1 MPNVSGI
8 SRNALKVSE
17 VSVDKVLSHYL
28 WNAAIPPK
36 KEDMLTAATSTERKP
51 IHIDATDYM
60 RNGAGRYASAAD
72 FKMFEN
78 FFNAKN
84 LLVRDKPYSFD
95 EAIDLIYGKT
105 KIAQRVRELPKTERG
120 FTTAISQYGIDT
132 SSSDYVERAFI
143 FGSTQVTVTQT
154 DIAKLQFFVR
164 PDGSREIR
172 NLRITPKNDNFDFIG
187 GSSSQDASGKLQKWA
202 VGKAN
207 AVFNSVLDPKG
218 IGRSVPLVYTD
229 TDKLP
234 FVNITDKDFKRLQSE
249 KSNQEKPDILMEETG
264 ILLFRQGGGLFNKL
278 KKSPALYDKSLLGRW
293 RDIEQNANE
302 MYQKT
307 RDRIEKDPN
316 MMSLDERDERDQY
329 AADIDKPTALTIE
342 DMPQN
347 AQKIYHQGKQI
358 FADFCAQ
365 KNIAYDVNS
374 LDNIAMSLASV
385 AYKNK
390 MSGVSLININDNG
403 KVSVGH
409 RAPGLIMASVDM
421 WEAAKTPVEESLS
434 QIQQTAQQ
442 IEYEELQKQI
452 VQSQS
457 HGARLS

>member
-1 MPNVSGI
+1 MSENKGS
-8 SRNALKVSE
+8 LKASE
-17 VSVDKVLSHYL
+17 VTVDRVLSQYL
-28 WNAAIPPK
+28 WNSPIPPK
-36 KEDMLTAATSTERKP
+36 RENMAASVTSANRTP
-51 IHIDATDYM
+51 IKIDAVDYM
-60 RNGAGRYASAAD
+60 KNGAGKYASAAD
-72 FKMFEN
+72 FKMFER
-78 FFNAKN
+78 FFKEK
-84 LLVRDKPYSFD
+84 LPSKIQYYSF
-95 EAIDLIYGKT
+95 EEIGNQIYGEKKFEEIKT
-105 KIAQRVRELPKTERG
+105 SMFNPRTGQG
-120 FTTAISQYGIDT
+120 FTVSISQYGIDT

-143 FGSTQVTVTQT
+143 FGSTQVTVTKA
-154 DIAKLQFFVR
+154 DIDKLQFFVR

-307 RDRIEKDPN
+307 RDRIKEDLNK
-316 MMSLDERDERDQY
+316 MSLDDRNERDQY

-365 KNIAYDVNS
+365 KNIAYDANS

-442 IEYEELQKQI
+442 IEYEEQQKQI

-457 HGARLS
+457 HGARIS

>member
-1 MPNVSGI
+1 MPNLSI
-8 SRNALKVSE
+8 QKSLSVSE
-17 VSVDKVLSHYL
+17 VTIDNVLSRYL
-28 WNAAIPPK
+28 WNSPIPPK
-36 KEDMLTAATSTERKP
+36 REDMELSVTHEKRFP
-51 IHIDATDYM
+51 IRINAVDYM
-60 RNGAGRYASAAD
+60 KNGAGKYASATD

-78 FFNAKN
+78 FFKAGN
-84 LLVRDKPYSFD
+84 LPAREKPYSFD
-95 EAIDLIYGKT
+95 EIGNKLYTDFT
-105 KIAQRVRELPKTERG
+105 ERQRVMFGPKGNG
-120 FTTAISQYGIDT
+120 FTVAVSQYGIDT

-143 FGSTQVTVTQT
+143 FGSTQVTVTKA
-154 DIAKLQFFVR
+154 DIDKLQFFVR

-172 NLRITPKNDNFDFIG
+172 NLRITPKDDNFDFIG
-187 GSSSQDASGKLQKWA
+187 GSSSQDASGRMLKMM
-202 VGKAN
+202 VDTAN
-207 AVFNSVLDPKG
+207 AGFKKAIDPKG

-234 FVNITDKDFKRLQSE
+234 FVTITDKDFKKLQSE
-249 KSNQEKPDILMEETG
+249 KLNRKISDALIEETG
-264 ILLFRQGGGLFNKL
+264 IPLFRQGGGLFNKL

-307 RDRIEKDPN
+307 RDLIEKDPN
-316 MMSLDERDERDQY
+316 MMSLDERNERDQY

-358 FADFCAQ
+358 FADFCAR
-365 KNIAYDVNS
+365 KNIAYDANS
-374 LDNIAMSLASV
+374 LDNIAMSLTSACY
-385 AYKNK
+385 ANN
-390 MSGVSLININDNG
+390 MQDVSLININDNG

-434 QIQQTAQQ
+434 QIQQTAQR
-442 IEYEELQKQI
+442 IEYEEQQKQI

-457 HGARLS
+457 YGARLS

>member
-1 MPNVSGI
+1 MSDNQKSLAVSD
-8 SRNALKVSE
+8 VT
-17 VSVDKVLSHYL
+17 VDRILSQYL
-28 WNAAIPPK
+28 WNSPIPPK
-36 KEDMLTAATSTERKP
+36 REDMGISITLANRTPVK
-51 IHIDATDYM
+51 IDATDYM
-60 RNGAGRYASAAD
+60 KNGAGRYATAAD

-78 FFNAKN
+78 FFKASN
-84 LLVRDKPYSFD
+84 LPARNTPYSFD
-95 EAIDLIYGKT
+95 EIGNKIYG
-105 KIAQRVRELPKTERG
+105 IERFNSWKNDFYSTTPGKG
-120 FTTAISQYGIDT
+120 FTVAISQYGIDT

-143 FGSTQVTVTQT
+143 FGSTQVVVTP
-154 DIAKLQFFVR
+154 DDLRKLQFFVR

-172 NLRITPKNDNFDFIG
+172 NLRITPKDDNFDFIG

-249 KSNQEKPDILMEETG
+249 KSNRKISDTLIEETG
-264 ILLFRQGGGLFNKL
+264 IPLLLQSGGLFNKL

-307 RDRIEKDPN
+307 RDLIEKDPN

-365 KNIAYDVNS
+365 KNIVYDANS

-385 AYKNK
+385 AYTNK
-390 MSGVSLININDNG
+390 MSDVSLINIKGNG
-403 KVSVGH
+403 EVLIGH

-442 IEYEELQKQI
+442 IEYEEQQKQI

>member
-1 MPNVSGI
+1 MPNLSI
-8 SRNALKVSE
+8 QKSLSVSE
-17 VSVDKVLSHYL
+17 VTIDNVLSRYL
-28 WNAAIPPK
+28 WNSPTPPK
-36 KEDMLTAATSTERKP
+36 REDMELSVTHEKRFP
-51 IHIDATDYM
+51 IRINAVDYM
-60 RNGAGRYASAAD
+60 KNGAGKYASATD

-78 FFNAKN
+78 FFKAGN
-84 LLVRDKPYSFD
+84 LPAREKPYSFD
-95 EAIDLIYGKT
+95 EIGNKLYTDFT
-105 KIAQRVRELPKTERG
+105 ERQRVMFGPKGNG
-120 FTTAISQYGIDT
+120 FTVAVSQYGIDT

-143 FGSTQVTVTQT
+143 FGSTQVTVTKA
-154 DIAKLQFFVR
+154 DIDKLQFFVR

-172 NLRITPKNDNFDFIG
+172 NLRITPKDDNFDFIG
-187 GSSSQDASGKLQKWA
+187 GSSSQDASGRMLKMM
-202 VGKAN
+202 VDTAN
-207 AVFNSVLDPKG
+207 AGFKKVIDPKG

-234 FVNITDKDFKRLQSE
+234 FVTITDKDFKKLQSE
-249 KSNQEKPDILMEETG
+249 KLNRKISDALIEETG
-264 ILLFRQGGGLFNKL
+264 IPLLRQGGGLFNKL

-302 MYQKT
+302 KYQKT
-307 RDRIEKDPN
+307 RDLIEKDPN

-347 AQKIYHQGKQI
+347 AQKIYYQGKQI

-365 KNIAYDVNS
+365 KNIAYDANN

-390 MSGVSLININDNG
+390 MSGVSLINIKGNG
-403 KVSVGH
+403 EVLIGH
-409 RAPGLIMASVDM
+409 KAPGLIMASVDI

-434 QIQQTAQQ
+434 QIQQTAQR
-442 IEYEELQKQI
+442 IEYEEQQKQI

>member
-1 MPNVSGI
+1 MSDNQKSLAVSD
-8 SRNALKVSE
+8 VT
-17 VSVDKVLSHYL
+17 VDRILSQYL
-28 WNAAIPPK
+28 WNSPIPPK
-36 KEDMLTAATSTERKP
+36 REDMGISITSANRTPVK
-51 IHIDATDYM
+51 IDATDYM
-60 RNGAGRYASAAD
+60 KNGAGRYATAAD

-78 FFNAKN
+78 FFKASN
-84 LLVRDKPYSFD
+84 LPARNTPYSFD
-95 EAIDLIYGKT
+95 EIGNKIYG
-105 KIAQRVRELPKTERG
+105 IERFNSWKNGFYSTTPGKG
-120 FTTAISQYGIDT
+120 FTVAISQYGIDT

-143 FGSTQVTVTQT
+143 FGSTQVVVTP
-154 DIAKLQFFVR
+154 DDLRKLQFFVR

-187 GSSSQDASGKLQKWA
+187 GSSSQDASGRMLKMM
-202 VGKAN
+202 VDTAN
-207 AVFNSVLDPKG
+207 AGFKKVIDPKG
-218 IGRSVPLVYTD
+218 IGRAVPLVYTD

-307 RDRIEKDPN
+307 RDLIEKDPN

-365 KNIAYDVNS
+365 KNIAYDANS

-403 KVSVGH
+403 KVLIGH

-442 IEYEELQKQI
+442 IEYEEQQKQI

>member
-1 MPNVSGI
+1 MENQQQSL
-8 SRNALKVSE
+8 SVSE
-17 VSVDKVLSHYL
+17 VTIDRVLSHYL
-28 WNAAIPPK
+28 WNKSIPPRR
-36 KEDMLTAATSTERKP
+36 EDMQSAETDANRMP
-51 IHIDATDYM
+51 INIDATSYM
-60 RNGAGRYASAAD
+60 QNGAGRYASAVD
-72 FKMFEN
+72 FKMFEK
-78 FFNAKN
+78 FFTEKN
-84 LLVRDKPYSFD
+84 LPAKLQPYSFT
-95 EAIDLIYGKT
+95 EIVDLIYHKDD
-105 KIAQRVRELPKTERG
+105 AARVKRLPNSKNG
-120 FTTAISQYGIDT
+120 FTVPISQYGIDT

-143 FGSTQVTVTQT
+143 FGSTQVTVTKS
-154 DIAKLQFFVR
+154 DIDKLQFFVR

-172 NLRITPKNDNFDFIG
+172 NLRITPKDDNFDFIG
-187 GSSSQDASGKLQKWA
+187 GSSSQDASGRMLKMM
-202 VGKAN
+202 VDTAN
-207 AVFNSVLDPKG
+207 AGFKKAIDPKG

-264 ILLFRQGGGLFNKL
+264 ILLLRQGGGLFNKL

-302 MYQKT
+302 KYQKT
-307 RDRIEKDPN
+307 RNLIKEDLNK
-316 MMSLDERDERDQY
+316 MSLDERNERDQY

-365 KNIAYDVNS
+365 KNIVYDANS

-385 AYKNK
+385 AYENK

-434 QIQQTAQQ
+434 QIQQTAQR
-442 IEYEELQKQI
+442 IEYEEQQKQI

>member
-1 MPNVSGI
+1 MPNLSI
-8 SRNALKVSE
+8 QKSLSVSE
-17 VSVDKVLSHYL
+17 VTIDNVLSRYL
-28 WNAAIPPK
+28 WNSPTPPK
-36 KEDMLTAATSTERKP
+36 REDMELSVTHEKRFP
-51 IHIDATDYM
+51 IRINAVDYM
-60 RNGAGRYASAAD
+60 KNGAGKYASATD

-78 FFNAKN
+78 FFKARN
-84 LLVRDKPYSFD
+84 LPAREKPYSFD
-95 EAIDLIYGKT
+95 EIGNKLYTDFT
-105 KIAQRVRELPKTERG
+105 ERQRVMFGPKGNG
-120 FTTAISQYGIDT
+120 FTVAVSQYGIDT

-143 FGSTQVTVTQT
+143 FGSTQVTVTQA

-249 KSNQEKPDILMEETG
+249 KSNRKISDTLTEETG
-264 ILLFRQGGGLFNKL
+264 IPLLLQSGELFNKL

-307 RDRIEKDPN
+307 RDLIEKDPN

-365 KNIAYDVNS
+365 KNIVYDANS

-385 AYKNK
+385 AYVNN
-390 MSGVSLININDNG
+390 MQDVSLINIKGNG
-403 KVSVGH
+403 EILIGH

>member
-1 MPNVSGI
+1 MSD
-8 SRNALKVSE
+8 SKKSLSVSE
-17 VSVDKVLSHYL
+17 VTIDRILSHYL
-28 WNAAIPPK
+28 WNTSVPPRR
-36 KEDMLTAATSTERKP
+36 EDMQSAITNANRTSVE
-51 IHIDATDYM
+51 IDAVDYM
-60 RNGAGRYASAAD
+60 KNGAGKYASAAD
-72 FKMFEN
+72 FKMFEK
-78 FFNAKN
+78 FFNEKLPAK
-84 LLVRDKPYSFD
+84 VQPYSFD
-95 EAIDLIYGKT
+95 EIGNQIYGK
-105 KIAQRVRELPKTERG
+105 KRFEEIKTSMFNPRTGQG
-120 FTTAISQYGIDT
+120 FTVSISQYGIDT

-143 FGSTQVTVTQT
+143 FGSTQVTVTKA
-154 DIAKLQFFVR
+154 DIDKLQFFVR

-172 NLRITPKNDNFDFIG
+172 NLRITPKDDNFDFIG
-187 GSSSQDASGKLQKWA
+187 GSSSQDASGRMLKMM
-202 VGKAN
+202 VDTAN
-207 AVFNSVLDPKG
+207 AGFKKVIDPKG
-218 IGRSVPLVYTD
+218 IGRAVPLVYTD

-307 RDRIEKDPN
+307 RDRIKEDLNK
-316 MMSLDERDERDQY
+316 MSLDDRNERDQY

-365 KNIAYDVNS
+365 KNIVYDANS

-385 AYKNK
+385 AYTNK
-390 MSGVSLININDNG
+390 MSDVSLINIKGNG
-403 KVSVGH
+403 EVLIGH
-409 RAPGLIMASVDM
+409 KAPGLIMASVDM

-442 IEYEELQKQI
+442 IEYEEQQKQI

-457 HGARLS
+457 HGARIS

>member
-1 MPNVSGI
+1 MENPQQSL
-8 SRNALKVSE
+8 SVSE
-17 VSVDKVLSHYL
+17 VTMDRVLSHYL
-28 WNAAIPPK
+28 WNKSIPPRR
-36 KEDMLTAATSTERKP
+36 ENMQLAATDANRMP
-51 IHIDATDYM
+51 INIDATSYM
-60 RNGAGRYASAAD
+60 RNGAGRYASAVD
-72 FKMFEN
+72 FKMFEK
-78 FFNAKN
+78 FFTEKN
-84 LLVRDKPYSFD
+84 LPAKLQPYSFT
-95 EAIDLIYGKT
+95 EIVDLIYHKDD
-105 KIAQRVRELPKTERG
+105 AVRIKRLPNSKNG
-120 FTTAISQYGIDT
+120 FTVSISQYGIDT
-132 SSSDYVERAFI
+132 SSSDYTERAFI
-143 FGSTQVTVTQT
+143 FGSTQVTVTKA
-154 DIAKLQFFVR
+154 DIDKLQFFVR

-172 NLRITPKNDNFDFIG
+172 NLRITPKDDNFDFIG
-187 GSSSQDASGKLQKWA
+187 GSSSQDVSDRMQKWM
-202 VGKAN
+202 VDKAN
-207 AVFNSVLDPKG
+207 AGFKKVIDPKG
-218 IGRSVPLVYTD
+218 IGRAVPLIYTD

-307 RDRIEKDPN
+307 RDLIEKDPN
-316 MMSLDERDERDQY
+316 MMSLDERNERDQY

-358 FADFCAQ
+358 FADFCAR
-365 KNIAYDVNS
+365 KNIAYDANS
-374 LDNIAMSLASV
+374 LDNIAMSLTSAC
-385 AYKNK
+385 YEND
-390 MSGVSLININDNG
+390 MQDVSLININDNG

-434 QIQQTAQQ
+434 QIQQTAQR
-442 IEYEELQKQI
+442 IEYEEQQKQI

>member
-1 MPNVSGI
+1 MPNLSI
-8 SRNALKVSE
+8 QKSLSVSE
-17 VSVDKVLSHYL
+17 VTIDNVLSRYL
-28 WNAAIPPK
+28 WNSPTPPK
-36 KEDMLTAATSTERKP
+36 REDMELSVTHEKRFP
-51 IHIDATDYM
+51 IRINAVDYM
-60 RNGAGRYASAAD
+60 KNGAGKYASATD

-78 FFNAKN
+78 FFKARN
-84 LLVRDKPYSFD
+84 LPAREKPYSFD
-95 EAIDLIYGKT
+95 EIGNKLYTDFT
-105 KIAQRVRELPKTERG
+105 ERQRVMFGPKGNG
-120 FTTAISQYGIDT
+120 FTVAVSQYGIDT

-143 FGSTQVTVTQT
+143 FGSTQVTVTQA

-249 KSNQEKPDILMEETG
+249 KSNRKISDTLTEETG
-264 ILLFRQGGGLFNKL
+264 IPLLLQSGELFNKL

-307 RDRIEKDPN
+307 RDLIEKDPN

-365 KNIAYDVNS
+365 KNIVYDANS

-385 AYKNK
+385 AYVNN
-390 MSGVSLININDNG
+390 MQDVSLINIKGNG
-403 KVSVGH
+403 EILIGH
-409 RAPGLIMASVDM
+409 RAPGLIMASVNM

-442 IEYEELQKQI
+442 IEYEEQQKQI

>member
-1 MPNVSGI
+1 MENKQKSL
-8 SRNALKVSE
+8 RASE
-17 VSVDKVLSHYL
+17 VTIDRVLSHYL
-28 WNAAIPPK
+28 WNKSIPPRR
-36 KEDMLTAATSTERKP
+36 EDMQSAATDANRMP
-51 IHIDATDYM
+51 INIDATSYM
-60 RNGAGRYASAAD
+60 QNGAGRYASAVD
-72 FKMFEN
+72 FKMFEK
-78 FFNAKN
+78 FFTEKN
-84 LLVRDKPYSFD
+84 LPAKLQPYSFT
-95 EAIDLIYGKT
+95 EIVDLIYHKDD
-105 KIAQRVRELPKTERG
+105 AVRIKGLPNSKNG
-120 FTTAISQYGIDT
+120 FTVSISQYGIDT

-143 FGSTQVTVTQT
+143 FGSTQVTVTKA
-154 DIAKLQFFVR
+154 DIDKLQFFVR

-365 KNIAYDVNS
+365 KNIAYDANS

-421 WEAAKTPVEESLS
+421 WEAAKTSVEESLS

-442 IEYEELQKQI
+442 IEYEEQQKQI

>member
-1 MPNVSGI
+1 MPNLSI
-8 SRNALKVSE
+8 QKSLSVSE
-17 VSVDKVLSHYL
+17 VTIDNVLSRYL
-28 WNAAIPPK
+28 WNSPIPPK
-36 KEDMLTAATSTERKP
+36 REDMELSVTHEKRFP
-51 IHIDATDYM
+51 IRINAVDYM
-60 RNGAGRYASAAD
+60 KNGAGKYASATD

-78 FFNAKN
+78 FFKAGN
-84 LLVRDKPYSFD
+84 LPAREKPYSFD
-95 EAIDLIYGKT
+95 EIGNKLYTDFT
-105 KIAQRVRELPKTERG
+105 ERQRVMFGPKGNG
-120 FTTAISQYGIDT
+120 FTVAVSQYGIDT

-143 FGSTQVTVTQT
+143 FGSTQVTVTKA
-154 DIAKLQFFVR
+154 DIDKLQFFVR

-172 NLRITPKNDNFDFIG
+172 NLRITPKDDNFDFIG
-187 GSSSQDASGKLQKWA
+187 GSSSQDASGRMLKMM
-202 VGKAN
+202 VDTAN
-207 AVFNSVLDPKG
+207 AGFKKAIDPKG

-234 FVNITDKDFKRLQSE
+234 FVTITDKDFKKLQSE
-249 KSNQEKPDILMEETG
+249 KLNRKISDALIEETG
-264 ILLFRQGGGLFNKL
+264 IPLFRQGGGLFNKL

-307 RDRIEKDPN
+307 RDLIEKDPN
-316 MMSLDERDERDQY
+316 MMSLDERNERDQY
-329 AADIDKPTALTIE
+329 AADIDKLPALTIE

-347 AQKIYHQGKQI
+347 AQNIYHQGKQI
-358 FADFCAQ
+358 FADFCAR
-365 KNIAYDVNS
+365 KNIAYDANS
-374 LDNIAMSLASV
+374 LDNIAMSLTSAC
-385 AYKNK
+385 YEND
-390 MSGVSLININDNG
+390 MQDVSLININDNG

-434 QIQQTAQQ
+434 QIQQTAQR
-442 IEYEELQKQI
+442 IEYEEQQKQI

>member
-1 MPNVSGI
+1 MELSVTHEKRFPI
-8 SRNALKVSE
+8 RINAV
-17 VSVDKVLSHYL
+17 
-28 WNAAIPPK
+28 
-36 KEDMLTAATSTERKP
+36 
-51 IHIDATDYM
+51 DYM
-60 RNGAGRYASAAD
+60 KNGAGRYASVAD

-78 FFNAKN
+78 FFKAGN
-84 LLVRDKPYSFD
+84 LPAREKPYSFD
-95 EAIDLIYGKT
+95 EIGNKLYIDFT
-105 KIAQRVRELPKTERG
+105 ERQRVMFGPKGNG
-120 FTTAISQYGIDT
+120 FTVSVSQYGIDT
-132 SSSDYVERAFI
+132 SSSDYIERAFI

-172 NLRITPKNDNFDFIG
+172 NLRITPKDDNFDFIG

-264 ILLFRQGGGLFNKL
+264 ILLFRQGGGLFHKL

-307 RDRIEKDPN
+307 RDRIKEDLNK
-316 MMSLDERDERDQY
+316 MSLDDRNERDQY

-365 KNIAYDVNS
+365 KNIVYDANS
-374 LDNIAMSLASV
+374 LDNIAMSLVSV
-385 AYKNK
+385 AYTNK

-403 KVSVGH
+403 KVLIGH
-409 RAPGLIMASVDM
+409 KAPGLIMASVDM

-442 IEYEELQKQI
+442 IEYEEQQKQI

>member
-1 MPNVSGI
+1 MPNLSI
-8 SRNALKVSE
+8 QKSLSVSE
-17 VSVDKVLSHYL
+17 VTIDNVLSRYL
-28 WNAAIPPK
+28 WNSPTPPK
-36 KEDMLTAATSTERKP
+36 REDMELSVTHEKRFP
-51 IHIDATDYM
+51 IRINAVDYM
-60 RNGAGRYASAAD
+60 KNGAGKYASATD

-78 FFNAKN
+78 FFKARN
-84 LLVRDKPYSFD
+84 LPAREKPYSFD
-95 EAIDLIYGKT
+95 EIGNKLYTDFT
-105 KIAQRVRELPKTERG
+105 ERQRVMFGPKGNG
-120 FTTAISQYGIDT
+120 FTVAVSQYGIDT

-143 FGSTQVTVTQT
+143 FGSTQVTVTKA
-154 DIAKLQFFVR
+154 DIDKLQFFVR

-187 GSSSQDASGKLQKWA
+187 GSSSQDASGKLQKWV

-249 KSNQEKPDILMEETG
+249 KSNRKISDTLIEETG
-264 ILLFRQGGGLFNKL
+264 IPLLLQSGGLIDKL

-302 MYQKT
+302 MYQKN
-307 RDRIEKDPN
+307 RDLIEKDPN

-365 KNIAYDVNS
+365 KNIVYDANS
-374 LDNIAMSLASV
+374 LDNIAMSLALV

-390 MSGVSLININDNG
+390 MSDVSLININDNG

-442 IEYEELQKQI
+442 IEYEEQQKQI

>member
-1 MPNVSGI
+1 MPNLSI
-8 SRNALKVSE
+8 QKSLSVSE
-17 VSVDKVLSHYL
+17 VTIDNVLSRYL
-28 WNAAIPPK
+28 WNSPIPPK
-36 KEDMLTAATSTERKP
+36 REDMELSVTHEKRFP
-51 IHIDATDYM
+51 IRINAVDYM
-60 RNGAGRYASAAD
+60 KNGAGKYASATD

-78 FFNAKN
+78 FFKAGN
-84 LLVRDKPYSFD
+84 LPAREKPYSFD
-95 EAIDLIYGKT
+95 EIGNKLYTDFT
-105 KIAQRVRELPKTERG
+105 ERQRVMFGPKGNG
-120 FTTAISQYGIDT
+120 FTVAVSQYGIDT

-143 FGSTQVTVTQT
+143 FGSTQVTVTKA
-154 DIAKLQFFVR
+154 DIDKLQFFVR

-172 NLRITPKNDNFDFIG
+172 NLRITPKDDNFDFIG
-187 GSSSQDASGKLQKWA
+187 GSSSQDASGRMLKMM
-202 VGKAN
+202 VDTAN
-207 AVFNSVLDPKG
+207 AGFKKAIDPKG

-234 FVNITDKDFKRLQSE
+234 FVTITDKDFKKLQSE
-249 KSNQEKPDILMEETG
+249 KLNRKISDALIEETG
-264 ILLFRQGGGLFNKL
+264 IPLFRQGGGLFNKL

-302 MYQKT
+302 KYQKT
-307 RDRIEKDPN
+307 RNLIKEDLNK
-316 MMSLDERDERDQY
+316 MSLDERNERDQY

-365 KNIAYDVNS
+365 KNIVYDANS
-374 LDNIAMSLASV
+374 LDNIAMSLAS
-385 AYKNK
+385 AGCANN
-390 MSGVSLININDNG
+390 MQDVSLINIKGNG
-403 KVSVGH
+403 EVLIGH
-409 RAPGLIMASVDM
+409 KAPGLIMASVNM

-434 QIQQTAQQ
+434 QIQQTAQR
-442 IEYEELQKQI
+442 IEYEEQQKQI

>member
-1 MPNVSGI
+1 MSDNQKSLAVSD
-8 SRNALKVSE
+8 VT
-17 VSVDKVLSHYL
+17 VDRILSQYL
-28 WNAAIPPK
+28 WNSPIPPK
-36 KEDMLTAATSTERKP
+36 REDMGISITLANRTPVK
-51 IHIDATDYM
+51 IDATDYM
-60 RNGAGRYASAAD
+60 KNGAGRYATAAD

-78 FFNAKN
+78 FFKASN
-84 LLVRDKPYSFD
+84 LPVRNTPYSFD
-95 EAIDLIYGKT
+95 EIGNKIYG
-105 KIAQRVRELPKTERG
+105 IERFNSWKNDFYSTTPGKG
-120 FTTAISQYGIDT
+120 FTVAISQYGIDT

-143 FGSTQVTVTQT
+143 FGSTQVVVTP
-154 DIAKLQFFVR
+154 DDLRKLQFFVR

-187 GSSSQDASGKLQKWA
+187 GSSSQDASGRMLKMM
-202 VGKAN
+202 VDTAN
-207 AVFNSVLDPKG
+207 AGFKKVIDPKG
-218 IGRSVPLVYTD
+218 IGRAVPLVYTD

-249 KSNQEKPDILMEETG
+249 KSNRKISDTLTEETG
-264 ILLFRQGGGLFNKL
+264 IPLLLQSGELFNKL

-307 RDRIEKDPN
+307 RDRIKEDLNK
-316 MMSLDERDERDQY
+316 MSLDDRNERDQY

-342 DMPQN
+342 DMTQN

-365 KNIAYDVNS
+365 KNIAYDANS

-442 IEYEELQKQI
+442 IEYEEQQKQI

-457 HGARLS
+457 HGARIS

>member
-1 MPNVSGI
+1 MSDNQKSLAVSD
-8 SRNALKVSE
+8 VT
-17 VSVDKVLSHYL
+17 VDRILSQYL
-28 WNAAIPPK
+28 WNSPIPPK
-36 KEDMLTAATSTERKP
+36 REDMGISITLANRTPVK
-51 IHIDATDYM
+51 IDATDYM
-60 RNGAGRYASAAD
+60 KNGAGRYATAAD

-78 FFNAKN
+78 FFKASN
-84 LLVRDKPYSFD
+84 LPVRNTPYSFD
-95 EAIDLIYGKT
+95 EIGNKIYG
-105 KIAQRVRELPKTERG
+105 IERFNSWKNDFYSTTPGKG
-120 FTTAISQYGIDT
+120 FTVAISQYGIDT

-143 FGSTQVTVTQT
+143 FGSTQVVVTP
-154 DIAKLQFFVR
+154 DDLRKLQFFVR

-249 KSNQEKPDILMEETG
+249 KSNRKISDTLTEETG
-264 ILLFRQGGGLFNKL
+264 IPLLLQSGELFNKL

-307 RDRIEKDPN
+307 RDRIKEDLNK
-316 MMSLDERDERDQY
+316 MSLDDRNERDQY

-342 DMPQN
+342 DMTQN

-365 KNIAYDVNS
+365 KNIAYDANS

-442 IEYEELQKQI
+442 IEYEEQQKQI

-457 HGARLS
+457 HGARIS